1 MDIHNLDLGY
11 ISNCQICNSSN
22 LSQILNLGFTP
33 PCDSLLSIE
42 ELKKSENYYPL
53 NLIKCEECDLL
64 QIDYV
69 VDPNILFH
77 KNYPYRSG
85 ITSSLA
91 NNLMTGARKFVD
103 KFNIQSNS
111 LIIDIG
117 SNDGTFLKGFKEKNM
132 RVLGVEPT
140 NIAKIANDDGI
151 ETVQEFFSKEVSI
164 NLKNKYGSAKI
175 VTAANMFAH
184 VQNLGDLIKGTENIL
199 DNDGYFITESHYSLS
214 ILDTLQFDSIYH
226 EHLKYYSLKDLIK
239 LFSYYNFTV
248 IDAEKIPNYG
258 GSIRCYAQKGKDRKQ
273 SENLINLLSEEEN
286 KKIYSNNTWIDFSKK
301 VEIQKS
307 KFKYFI
313 SNAINNKKSICGIG
327 SPGRS
332 CTLLNYYGISPNEMP
347 YIAEQSTCLKL
358 GLYSA
363 GQHIPIVDEKRMFEE
378 QPDYAVML
386 SWHYSDKIIENLRKK
401 GLKSKIVIPLPEIII
416 ID

>member
-132 RVLGVEPT
+132 
-140 NIAKIANDDGI
+140 
-151 ETVQEFFSKEVSI
+151 S
-164 NLKNKYGSAKI
+164 
-175 VTAANMFAH
+175 
-184 VQNLGDLIKGTENIL
+184 
-199 DNDGYFITESHYSLS
+199 
-214 ILDTLQFDSIYH
+214 
-226 EHLKYYSLKDLIK
+226 
-239 LFSYYNFTV
+239 
-248 IDAEKIPNYG
+248 
-258 GSIRCYAQKGKDRKQ
+258 
-273 SENLINLLSEEEN
+273 
-286 KKIYSNNTWIDFSKK
+286 
-301 VEIQKS
+301 
-307 KFKYFI
+307 
-313 SNAINNKKSICGIG
+313 
-327 SPGRS
+327 
-332 CTLLNYYGISPNEMP
+332 
-347 YIAEQSTCLKL
+347 
-358 GLYSA
+358 
-363 GQHIPIVDEKRMFEE
+363 
-378 QPDYAVML
+378 
-386 SWHYSDKIIENLRKK
+386 
-401 GLKSKIVIPLPEIII
+401 
-416 ID
+416 